1 MAKEEE
7 MEMSA
12 GVVVSTVEQPGTLMM
27 ELTVL

>member
-7 MEMSA
+7 KVMPA
-12 GVVVSTVEQPGTLMM
+12 GVVVLILEAPGTLMM

>member
-7 MEMSA
+7 MEMPV
-12 GVVVSTVEQPGTLMM
+12 GVVVPTVEQPGTLMM